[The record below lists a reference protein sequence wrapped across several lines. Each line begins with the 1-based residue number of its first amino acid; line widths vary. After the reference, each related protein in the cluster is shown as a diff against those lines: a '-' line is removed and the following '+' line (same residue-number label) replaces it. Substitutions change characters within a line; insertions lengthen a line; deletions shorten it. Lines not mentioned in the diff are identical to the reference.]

1 MKKLTFVLA
10 FFAVIFYGYSQD
22 RHFAWA
28 YESTTLPKGSIDV
41 ESFYTVSTG
50 RENFYNRFAHRLEL
64 EVGLSDRLQTAFY
77 FNSKHEAAASVD
89 SNNNINGLIKKSGF
103 SMSNEWKVNILNPS
117 VSPVGLGLY
126 GEFTIAPHEVEFEY
140 KILIDKKTEK
150 DIIAFNHVGEY
161 EIKFEYENVD
171 GKGKI
176 VIKNELVFVH
186 NLAYMRMIKP
196 TLGIGL
202 ELQTHT
208 EIVKSKIEHT
218 TLFAGPSFFYN
229 KRFENGKSF
238 FISLTPLMQVTSFGS
253 EHSHGSNLEL
263 VEHEKLE
270 SRILVGFSF

>member
-1 MKKLTFVLA
+1 MKKLSLILFLSV
-10 FFAVIFYGYSQD
+10 VFYSGYSQD

-50 RENFYNRFAHRLEL
+50 RENFYNRFSHRLEL

-77 FNSKHEAAASVD
+77 FNSKHEAAASLD
-89 SNNNINGLIKKSGF
+89 SVGNLNGLTKKSGF

-117 VSPVGLGLY
+117 VNPVGFGLY
-126 GEFTIAPHEVEFEY
+126 GEFTIAPHEIELEY
-140 KILIDKKTEK
+140 KILIDKRTEK

-161 EIKFEYENVD
+161 EIKFEYENID

-176 VIKNELVFVH
+176 VLEKELVFVH
-186 NLAYMRMIKP
+186 NLAYLRMIKP
-196 TLGIGL
+196 NIGIGF
-202 ELQTHT
+202 ESRSHT
-208 EIVKSKIEHT
+208 EIVKSEIEHT

-229 KRFENGKSF
+229 RLFENGKSF
-238 FISLTPLMQVTSFGS
+238 FISLTPLMQLTSFGG
-253 EHSHGSNLEL
+253 EHSHGSSLEL
-263 VEHEKLE
+263 DEHEKLE